1 MTPINAA
8 TKRNNQESGLAGKRD
23 PKKEQTP
30 ALVELK
36 QKMRKRQLLAETKDE
51 RRRQKQLQQS
61 KKNRERQYE
70 ERTNEEPIHKQKEIA
85 EKEKA
90 EEPPPARRYQR
101 SWAKPNYSRLNF
113 MMA

>member
-36 QKMRKRQLLAETKDE
+36 QKMRKRQLLAEKQRRKKATKATATIEEEQRD
-51 RRRQKQLQQS
+51 
-61 KKNRERQYE
+61 YE